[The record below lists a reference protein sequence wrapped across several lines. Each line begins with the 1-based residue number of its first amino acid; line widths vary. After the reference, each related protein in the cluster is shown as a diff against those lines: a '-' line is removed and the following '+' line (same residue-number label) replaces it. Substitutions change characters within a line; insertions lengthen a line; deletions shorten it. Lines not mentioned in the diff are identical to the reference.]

1 MEFEIVINAPK
12 EKVWNILWSDS
23 TYPEWTAAF
32 SEGSKAVT
40 DWKQGSKV
48 LFLDKN
54 NDGMVST
61 IAESRP
67 AEFMSIKHL
76 GSVKKGVEDV
86 DSEEAKQWAGS
97 YENYRL
103 EAINGGTALKISMG
117 GVEIPAEFEDY
128 FKDAWPK
135 ALSKLKELSEQ

>member
-12 EKVWNILWSDS
+12 EKVWDILWSDS
-23 TYPEWTAAF
+23 TYPEWTAPFA
-32 SEGSKAVT
+32 EGSRAVT

-48 LFLDKN
+48 LFLGNKN
-54 NDGMVST
+54 EGMVSM

-67 AEFMSIKHL
+67 TEFMSIKHL
-76 GSVKKGVEDV
+76 GTVKDGVEDV
-86 DSEEAKQWAGS
+86 DSEEAKQWAGA
-97 YENYRL
+97 YENYKL
-103 EAINGGTALKISMG
+103 EAVKEGTALKVTMG
-117 GVEIPAEFEDY
+117 GAEIPAEFEDY

>member
-12 EKVWNILWSDS
+12 EKVWDILWSDS
-23 TYPEWTAAF
+23 TYPEWTAPFA
-32 SEGSKAVT
+32 EGSRAVT
-40 DWKQGSKV
+40 DWQEGSKV
-48 LFLDKN
+48 LFLGKS
-54 NDGMVST
+54 NDGMVSM

-76 GSVKKGVEDV
+76 GTVKDGVEDV
-86 DSEEAKQWAGS
+86 DSEEAKQWAGAH
-97 YENYRL
+97 ENYKL
-103 EAINGGTALKISMG
+103 ETVKEGTALKVTMG

>member
-12 EKVWNILWSDS
+12 EKVWSILWNDT
-23 TYPEWTAAF
+23 TYPAWTAPF
-32 SEGSKAVT
+32 SPGSKAVT

-48 LFLDKN
+48 LFLDQK

-61 IAESRP
+61 IAESKP
-67 AEFMSIKHL
+67 AEYMSIKHL
-76 GSVKKGVEDV
+76 GSVKNGVEDL
-86 DSEEAKQWAGS
+86 DSEEAKQWNGS
-97 YENYRL
+97 YENYNL
-103 EAINGGTALKISMG
+103 EDKNGGTLLKVTMG

-135 ALSKLKELSEQ
+135 ALDKVKELSEQ